1 MRVFAFPL
9 VLGESVVSSRFVGLG
24 RDGESLCTPPPHTL
38 HIEIQRGGLSSQ
50 CSNLIF
56 VSSAVFSQLHHFTIK
71 KFYGAIWVWHNLN
84 GSNFDLLRIEGI
96 PEVLV
101 WS

>member
-1 MRVFAFPL
+1 MFEF
-9 VLGESVVSSRFVGLG
+9 
-24 RDGESLCTPPPHTL
+24 D
-38 HIEIQRGGLSSQ
+38 
-50 CSNLIF
+50 F

-84 GSNFDLLRIEGI
+84 VWNFDLLRVEGI